1 MHDRRKKNDEYQFCV
16 QTRAWFMPSSAPRLA
31 VPMISKRKFCC
42 TAIVR
47 RSTAA
52 LNGTEGRG
60 HMAMTLWAGRVAT
73 TMLLR
78 GLAIV
83 VAIALTAVANKAALA
98 TSATPTKLT
107 ISYSEKIAD
116 ELALWIALDAG
127 YFKEQGLDVTERYL
141 PSQEG
146 LPALLTNQVQMAA
159 IGGGD
164 ALAAAAQGV
173 KLKYVA
179 NFSPVYTFQF
189 WARPQYAQPKSLKG
203 QRIGF
208 TSTSGSLY
216 TATLLALKQLG
227 LSPTDVVLTPLGSTP
242 NVDSALL
249 AGSIVAAAS
258 HPPATYRYQQQGFVD
273 LVDLAQKHIPN
284 VNTGL
289 LLLDSYM
296 QANPKIV
303 TAVVQAIMEGFRREK
318 SDKTYAEN
326 ELRQHMGIKDQAVL
340 DFTYNFYANEVAPT
354 VPLPK
359 ASQLEVAK
367 QALSATNLKVK
378 NVDLSSLID
387 SSFVKAAAARL
398 NVK

>member
-1 MHDRRKKNDEYQFCV
+1 MGLIL
-16 QTRAWFMPSSAPRLA
+16 RAWRAVRQTPSKGLA
-31 VPMISKRKFCC
+31 V
-42 TAIVR
+42 
-47 RSTAA
+47 A
-52 LNGTEGRG
+52 L
-60 HMAMTLWAGRVAT
+60 AL
-73 TMLLR
+73 
-78 GLAIV
+78 
-83 VAIALTAVANKAALA
+83 ALTTVANGAAFA
-98 TSATPTKLT
+98 AGAPTKIT

-146 LPALLTNQVQMAA
+146 LPALLTGQVQLSA

-189 WARPQYAQPKSLKG
+189 WARPQYSKPNLLKG

-216 TATLLALKQLG
+216 TATLLALQQLG
-227 LSPTDVVLTPLGSTP
+227 LSPSDVVLTPLGSTP
-242 NVDSALL
+242 NVDHALL

-273 LVDLAQKHIPN
+273 LVDLAQKRIPN

-289 LLLDSYM
+289 LVLDSYTHT
-296 QANPKIV
+296 NPKIV
-303 TAVVQAIMEGFRREK
+303 EAVVVAIMEGFRREK

-326 ELRQHMGIKDQAVL
+326 ELREHMGITDQAML
-340 DFTYNFYANEVAPT
+340 DFTYNFYANEVAPS

-359 ASQLEVAK
+359 AVQLEVAK
-367 QALSATNLKVK
+367 KALSTANAKVK
-378 NVDLSSLID
+378 TVDLSSLID
-387 SSFVKAAAARL
+387 QSFVEEAAARL
-398 NVK
+398 NIK